1 LDENEGLALKSTV
14 KGIVIKI
21 DNSLDKREKEIIIK
35 EKTFYKE
42 ITTMNNKTA
51 SMIRDYGMS
60 RVFDGMDFSELVKID
75 SGKFVFPVNTDD
87 GDFWCE
93 VDFVAKKED
102 YTPDYDVKKYAEKLA
117 NAEARE
123 KDKAQ
128 KRAEKSKTA
137 KKN

>member
-1 LDENEGLALKSTV
+1 
-14 KGIVIKI
+14 
-21 DNSLDKREKEIIIK
+21 
-35 EKTFYKE
+35 
-42 ITTMNNKTA
+42 MNNKTA

-117 NAEARE
+117 NAEAKE
-123 KDKAQ
+123 KEKQA

>member
-1 LDENEGLALKSTV
+1 
-14 KGIVIKI
+14 
-21 DNSLDKREKEIIIK
+21 
-35 EKTFYKE
+35 
-42 ITTMNNKTA
+42 MNNKTA

-123 KDKAQ
+123 KDKQA